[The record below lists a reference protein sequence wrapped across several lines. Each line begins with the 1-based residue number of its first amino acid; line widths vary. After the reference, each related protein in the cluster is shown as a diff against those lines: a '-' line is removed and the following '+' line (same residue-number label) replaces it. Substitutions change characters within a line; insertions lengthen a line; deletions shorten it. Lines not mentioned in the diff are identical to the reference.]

1 MIDAEAL
8 RKIALFGTIPESAVF
23 CSYNAESVY
32 QVPLILDKQGM
43 GDFICQ
49 RLAIKCETKISA
61 NGSNTLTA
69 GKPRKR
75 SKNSVSR
82 QICWIN

>member
-32 QVPLILDKQGM
+32 EVPLILDKQGM
-43 GDFICQ
+43 GDFICL
-49 RLAIKCETKISA
+49 RLGYSCPD
-61 NGSNTLTA
+61 SNFQEWQQFVNAVLKPEREVRIA
-69 GKPRKR
+69 LIGKYA
-75 SKNSVSR
+75 
-82 QICWIN
+82 